1 MASLLPTKALIVTA
15 LAVEREA
22 VARHLSNSRQERH
35 AASTEYLTGNFLSW
49 RVCVAQVAPGNS
61 SAALETERAVQH
73 FHPDLAL
80 FVGIAGGVKDVK
92 LGDVVAATKIYGY
105 EGGADREHFQPRP
118 EVFLSSYP
126 LVQEAHI
133 AARGH
138 EWRSR
143 IHHASP
149 FPVSDVFVGPIAAG
163 AKVVKSSRGTV
174 ATLLRESY
182 GDTLAVE
189 MEGEGFMRAA
199 YTNQVDSIVIRGISD
214 LLDGK
219 AEADKS
225 GSQKV
230 ASDHAAAFAFEL
242 LTRLGQESVISVAT
256 RSGVVQ
262 DRVVEN
268 QDSAGFW
275 TRLREL
281 APRLY
286 PRGPDDGSVW
296 MDAGG
301 DLSTLD
307 LSGNG
312 RTQWSRAIR
321 LLQNGGGGDISASSL
336 IDQMLRTFEKNY
348 ELQYLRVLLQRNK
361 S

>member
-1 MASLLPTKALIVTA
+1 MASLPPTKALIVTA
-15 LAVEREA
+15 LAVERAA
-22 VARHLSNSRQERH
+22 VARHLSDPRQERH
-35 AASTEYLTGNFLSW
+35 SAGAEYLIGNFSSW
-49 RVCVAQVAPGNS
+49 QVCTAQVAPGNS

-92 LGDVVAATKIYGY
+92 LGDVVAATKVYGY

-118 EVFLSSYP
+118 ETFLSSYP

-133 AARGH
+133 VARGH

-143 IHHASP
+143 IYHASP
-149 FPVSDVFVGPIAAG
+149 SPVPGVLVGPIAAG

-174 ATLLRESY
+174 ATLLRENY

-225 GSQKV
+225 GSQEV

-256 RSGVVQ
+256 RSGELR
-262 DRVVEN
+262 DSVVEN
-268 QDSAGFW
+268 RDSADFW

-286 PRGPDDGSVW
+286 PCGPDDGSVW
-296 MDAGG
+296 VDAGG

-312 RTQWSRAIR
+312 RTQWSRAVR
-321 LLQNGGGGDISASSL
+321 LLQNGGGGDISPSRL
-336 IDQMLRTFEKNY
+336 VDQMLRTFGKNY
-348 ELQYLRVLLQRNK
+348 ELQYLHVLLQRR
-361 S
+361 